1 MDRNTVL
8 MTLLQLEQ
16 MRLRIERKEVKSTC
30 DDFTIRSCQ
39 AEIASNFFTGRN
51 EWTKILKEEYGLVY

>member
-8 MTLLQLEQ
+8 LTLLQLEN
-16 MRLRIERKEVKSTC
+16 LRIGIEEGEIKSTA

-39 AEIASNFFTGRN
+39 AEIASNFFTDRK
-51 EWTKILKEEYGLVY
+51 EWTNILKAEYGLVY